1 MNNVFYSQGRY
12 PTVVA
17 GEGYVRAFCVGEYL
31 TPGALWMNAN
41 AIKSAHVLQSSKGG
55 KVEIADLELLPN
67 LW

>member
-1 MNNVFYSQGRY
+1 M
-12 PTVVA
+12 VA